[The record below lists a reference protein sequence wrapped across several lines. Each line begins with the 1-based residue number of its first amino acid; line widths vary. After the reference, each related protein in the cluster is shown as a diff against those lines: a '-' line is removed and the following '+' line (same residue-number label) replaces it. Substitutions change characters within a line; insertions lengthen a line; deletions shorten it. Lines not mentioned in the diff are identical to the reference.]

1 MASLVGETLAGKYR
15 LDAELGRGG
24 MGAVY
29 RARHVSLGT
38 DVAVKVLHEE
48 LCAQPGL
55 VERFVREARAAT
67 LVRHPN
73 VVEILDVG
81 EDPRGPFI
89 VQELLEGENL
99 EDYVRARGGKL
110 SFAETVEMLSPV
122 IEAVA
127 EAHASGVVH
136 RDIKPENVFVSRARG
151 KAVPKLL
158 DFGISQIRKGD
169 VRVTA
174 TGVTMGTPAYMAP
187 EQIRAAHTADARSDV
202 WSLGVML
209 FELLSGRL
217 PFVADSAGAL
227 FVAIVTEEAPLLSS
241 VDSTATASATRIVA
255 RCLRNAQDRRY
266 PSASE
271 LLRDLQLAVLDEEIE
286 PTQRHSL
293 PPRLQAPDLESQV
306 RFNPADQARVAAFGE
321 TMPGAGPPAVPDL
334 DLPPSEPRRAP
345 APPKPAPASAPK
357 LDLAFTP
364 PRLADG
370 SAPPPPV
377 PPIVDPAARPPSAP
391 DLALPNNAPAPAPA
405 PAQAHAHAPALAHAP
420 APAPAPAPAQAPAHA
435 PALALA
441 LGPAPAPAPR
451 DEALDMAAGFHQS
464 GPSRIRRPQ
473 AAAVAPIAPRG
484 ERASVTAMDTDAI
497 IGLGIVGLGAVL
509 GVAALM
515 RTVHRAGGWPIHKWL
530 NLEGFSPSLLAGG
543 GVAVAALGGYL
554 AFGYWRHRA
563 WTGLAASAGV
573 LLAGLFVL
581 GEAGGMALGSLVPL
595 GLGVAAAGVAAG
607 VLRNA
612 WNSWQTIG
620 GKMGALFLS
629 VAGGAAVFVM
639 IELFA
644 GVG

>member
-151 KAVPKLL
+151 KSVPKLL

-241 VDSTATASATRIVA
+241 VDPTATAAATRIIA

-345 APPKPAPASAPK
+345 AAPKPAPASAP
-357 LDLAFTP
+357 
-364 PRLADG
+364 
-370 SAPPPPV
+370 S
-377 PPIVDPAARPPSAP
+377 
-391 DLALPNNAPAPAPA
+391 
-405 PAQAHAHAPALAHAP
+405 
-420 APAPAPAPAQAPAHA
+420 
-435 PALALA
+435 
-441 LGPAPAPAPR
+441 
-451 DEALDMAAGFHQS
+451 
-464 GPSRIRRPQ
+464 
-473 AAAVAPIAPRG
+473 
-484 ERASVTAMDTDAI
+484 
-497 IGLGIVGLGAVL
+497 
-509 GVAALM
+509 
-515 RTVHRAGGWPIHKWL
+515 
-530 NLEGFSPSLLAGG
+530 
-543 GVAVAALGGYL
+543 
-554 AFGYWRHRA
+554 
-563 WTGLAASAGV
+563 AASA
-573 LLAGLFVL
+573 AR
-581 GEAGGMALGSLVPL
+581 
-595 GLGVAAAGVAAG
+595 AAPRSRSPRTTSTPSETAP
-607 VLRNA
+607 
-612 WNSWQTIG
+612 
-620 GKMGALFLS
+620 S
-629 VAGGAAVFVM
+629 VW
-639 IELFA
+639 
-644 GVG
+644 